1 MIKFVEVTQATAITH
16 GGLFHADEVMA
27 TVILE
32 KVFGEIS
39 LNRAFRVPEDVDSNV
54 IVYDIGFGDFDHHQ
68 QGGNGCRENGVPY
81 AAAGL
86 IWKEFG
92 HAVVAETPD
101 PEYIWEYIDKNLIQ
115 GIDAVDCGVMP
126 KADYPVS
133 IYGISS
139 VISGFNPTWDSDEK
153 PDDAFMKAVEFAR
166 VIFDNIFNGVVSTT
180 KAKNIVEEA
189 KPLETPFGTLIVPSD
204 FHHGLVILLHTCCHF
219 TSEGIG
225 LRQLCDWAVFV
236 SHFTDDEFCDMFEE
250 KLKSIGLWRFA
261 QVLTQVCTECLGLP
275 ERSFAGE
282 RDEVLVQDFISDIFK
297 SGNLGQKNATS
308 VQESVL
314 SQKNSNKS
322 FLCNVISSINEIV
335 YFYWGFTRKFKILLP
350 LGWLFFG
357 GRYVLR
363 SLVGKRPKIEIKKL
377 KDRTD
382 ARNSL
387 YEEIKLFKE

>member
-1 MIKFVEVTQATAITH
+1 MMKFVEIAEATAITH

-39 LNRAFRVPEDVDSNV
+39 LNRAFRVPEYVDSNV
-54 IVYDIGFGDFDHHQ
+54 IVYDIGFGEFDHHQ

-92 HAVVAETPD
+92 HAVVAQTPD
-101 PEYIWEYIDKNLIQ
+101 PEYIWEFIDKNLIQ

-166 VIFDNIFNGVVSTT
+166 VIFDNLFNGVVSTT

-189 KPLETPFGTLIVPSD
+189 IEQAE
-204 FHHGLVILLHTCCHF
+204 
-219 TSEGIG
+219 EGIMNLEEYTPWESHIFGSENPKAEEILYVVFPSIRGGYMWQCVPDAPGSFGQRKPVPAEWKG
-225 LRQLCDWAVFV
+225 LR
-236 SHFTDDEFCDMFEE
+236 DEAIQEATGVATAIFCHPAGFCGGAARPDAP
-250 KLKSIGLWRFA
+250 RYHR
-261 QVLTQVCTECLGLP
+261 CHP
-275 ERSFAGE
+275 DHRSAAY
-282 RDEVLVQDFISDIFK
+282 RQ
-297 SGNLGQKNATS
+297 
-308 VQESVL
+308 
-314 SQKNSNKS
+314 
-322 FLCNVISSINEIV
+322 
-335 YFYWGFTRKFKILLP
+335 
-350 LGWLFFG
+350 
-357 GRYVLR
+357 
-363 SLVGKRPKIEIKKL
+363 RP
-377 KDRTD
+377 DPV
-382 ARNSL
+382 
-387 YEEIKLFKE
+387 